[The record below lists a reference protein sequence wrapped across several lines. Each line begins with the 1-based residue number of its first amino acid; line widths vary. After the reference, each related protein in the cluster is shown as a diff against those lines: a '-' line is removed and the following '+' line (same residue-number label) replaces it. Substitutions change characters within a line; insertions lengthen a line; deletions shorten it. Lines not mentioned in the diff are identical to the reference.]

1 MPPDGSARSFPARVA
16 RHWRWVRTEGL
27 RRLVEE
33 DDLDPRTRIPNAIR
47 KWWWRR
53 RHGVP
58 PGTAIPV
65 YLVGLQRSGT
75 NMLVRGLATS
85 PEFAVF
91 NENDRRA
98 FTGFRLRP
106 DDVIA
111 SLIAASRHPY
121 VLFKPLTDSHRVDRL
136 LDDIPAGAPG
146 RALWAYRNVD
156 GRARSA
162 VAKFGDANLQALR
175 AIAAGRAGDRWEAQ
189 RLSEASLREVARLDL
204 DRMSPW
210 SAAALFWYVRNSLFF
225 ELGLDRRPDVLLVS
239 YDSFVAHPSAA
250 MAAVCAH
257 VGFPYDDNLVAHVER
272 RTPRVPSRLDIDPR
286 VRELCDRLAARL
298 DEAETSARASVE
310 AGRRAS
316 PGSPLP

>member
-1 MPPDGSARSFPARVA
+1 MRRFAERAR
-16 RHWRWVRTEGL
+16 RHWRWARTQGL

-33 DDLDPRTRIPNAIR
+33 DDLDPLTRIPNAVR
-47 KWWWRR
+47 KWRWRR
-53 RHGVP
+53 RHAVP
-58 PGTAIPV
+58 AGTAMPI

-75 NMLVRGLATS
+75 NMLVRGLQTS

-98 FTGFRLRP
+98 FTNFRLRR

-111 SLIAASRHPY
+111 TLIDTSRHPY

-146 RALWAYRNVD
+146 RALWAYRDVD

-175 AIAAGRAGDRWEAQ
+175 DIAAGRAGPRWEGQ
-189 RLSEASLREVARLDL
+189 RLSEASLRTIGSFDL
-204 DRMSPW
+204 DAMSPW
-210 SAAALFWYVRNSLFF
+210 TAAALFWYVRNSLFF
-225 ELGLDRRPDVLLVS
+225 ELGLDRRADVLLVS
-239 YDSFVAHPSAA
+239 YDAFVADPRAA

-257 VGFPYDDNLVAHVER
+257 IGFDYDDALVAHVA
-272 RTPRVPSRLDIDPR
+272 PRAGHGGDRLPIDPG
-286 VRELCDRLAARL
+286 VRELCHGLRARL
-298 DEAETSARASVE
+298 DEAERHGRAALAR
-310 AGRRAS
+310 GNPPR
-316 PGSPLP
+316 L